1 MNTKII
7 TRVNNVDIVSTSDEQ
22 LVAIKPIC
30 EALGITDRPQRE
42 KISSHP
48 ILSSVGTLSI
58 LTGKDGKEYEMFCL
72 PFKYIFGWLFTIN
85 PNNVDESA
93 RPNLIRFQEECYE
106 ALYRYFADKATFV
119 EQKQDEIDK
128 QLNIVEEAKSNFNKA
143 KTILSNADQKLQK
156 LRKLTMDD
164 FDYERRQLKLFDS
177 ETV

>member
-30 EALGITDRPQRE
+30 EALGIEFNPQYQKIKDDPDLSSTVMLSVTVGADGKQRE
-42 KISSHP
+42 
-48 ILSSVGTLSI
+48 
-58 LTGKDGKEYEMFCL
+58 MCCL
-72 PFKYIFGWLFTIN
+72 PMEFVFGWLFTIN
-85 PNNVDESA
+85 PKNVKEEA
-93 RPNLIRFQEECYE
+93 REAVRKFRLECYH
-106 ALYRYFADKATFV
+106 ALYAHFTSRTIFV

-128 QLNIVEEAKSNFNKA
+128 QLSIVEEAKSNFNKA
-143 KTILSNADQKLQK
+143 KLILSNADQKLQK

-177 ETV
+177 EIE